1 MIMKLNPAEGLRD
14 FKPEE
19 YFKREYLI
27 EKIQEVFKKYGFL
40 PIDTPV
46 MERKEILEGK
56 SGEETEKLI
65 FRIQKRGDKLK
76 KALKDEENLPSN
88 LSDLALRY
96 DLTVPL
102 ARFYARNRNDL
113 PRIFKRYHIAPVWRA
128 ERAQVGRYRELYQ
141 CDVDVIGSGSPF
153 IEAEVIL
160 VVAEI
165 LSNLGF
171 KEFTVRI
178 NDRRLLKALMKA
190 VNIPTD
196 LHDKI
201 LITIDKLDKIGLDGV
216 KIELAERG
224 LKENTIQE
232 LIKTINELGKEKN
245 SLKAIEA
252 AEKFLKNHLD
262 EEENIFEHLKKIVET
277 ISLVGFTSG
286 NFEFDPFLVRGMAYY
301 TGPIFEIS
309 SPVVPFSI
317 AGGGRFDNLIENLS
331 GQKAPACGFS
341 IGFERILLIMNEQ
354 NMFPE
359 NLGKIDVFIPLF
371 SEDFFVEALKLA
383 NSLRTHGLTV
393 EVFPEALKINKQMK
407 IANKKG
413 VSNVIFLGEDEIKS
427 KKINVKNM
435 GTGESQDFTDVKKC
449 VEWIQSNK
457 N

>member
-1 MIMKLNPAEGLRD
+1 MKLNPAEGLRD
-14 FKPEE
+14 FMPEE

-56 SGEETEKLI
+56 SGEETDKLI
-65 FRIQKRGDKLK
+65 FRIQKRGDKLT
-76 KALKDEENLPSN
+76 KALEDKENLPSN

-102 ARFYARNRNDL
+102 ARFYAKNRNDL
-113 PRIFKRYHIAPVWRA
+113 PKIFKRYHIAPVWRA

-141 CDVDVIGSGSPF
+141 CDVDVIGSDSPY

-160 VVAEI
+160 VVSEI

-190 VNIPTD
+190 VDIPSN
-196 LHDKI
+196 LYDKV

-216 KIELAERG
+216 KEELGKRG
-224 LKENTIQE
+224 LKDETIQD
-232 LIKTINELGKEKN
+232 LIKTINKLEKEKD
-245 SLKAIEA
+245 SLKAIEVA
-252 AEKFLKNHLD
+252 REFLQKFL
-262 EEENIFEHLKKIVET
+262 EEDDKVFEHLKKILET
-277 ISLVGFTSG
+277 INSVGNESG
-286 NFEFDPFLVRGMAYY
+286 KIIFDPFLVRGMAYY

-354 NMFPE
+354 NMFPK
-359 NLGKIDVFIPLF
+359 NLGKIDIFIPLF
-371 SEDFFVEALKLA
+371 SEEYFVEALKLA
-383 NSLRTHGLTV
+383 NSFRKHSLTV
-393 EVFPEALKINKQMK
+393 EVFPETMKINKQMK
-407 IANKKG
+407 IADKKG
-413 VSNVIFLGEDEIKS
+413 VSNVIFLGEDEIKN
-427 KKINVKNM
+427 KEINIKNM
-435 GTGESQDFTDVKKC
+435 GTGESQKFKDIKKC
-449 VEWIQSNK
+449 VEWIQN

>member
-1 MIMKLNPAEGLRD
+1 MKLNPAEGLRD
-14 FKPEE
+14 FMPEE

-65 FRIQKRGDKLK
+65 FRIQKRGDKLT
-76 KALKDEENLPSN
+76 KALEDKENLPSN

-102 ARFYARNRNDL
+102 ARFYAKNRNNL
-113 PRIFKRYHIAPVWRA
+113 PQIFKRYHIAPVWRA

-141 CDVDVIGSGSPF
+141 CDVDVIGSASPF

-160 VVAEI
+160 VVSEI

-190 VNIPTD
+190 VKVPST
-196 LHDKI
+196 LYDKV
-201 LITIDKLDKIGLDGV
+201 LITIDKMDKIGLEGI
-216 KIELAERG
+216 KKELAARG
-224 LKENTIQE
+224 LNDNTIQE
-232 LIKTINELGKEKN
+232 LIKTINKLVKEKA
-245 SLKAIEA
+245 SLKAIEIA
-252 AEKFLKNHLD
+252 REFLEKFLD
-262 EEENIFEHLKKIVET
+262 EDNNVFEHLKKILET
-277 ISLVGFTSG
+277 INSVGNKSG
-286 NFEFDPFLVRGMAYY
+286 NIIFDPFLVRGMAYY

-359 NLGKIDVFIPLF
+359 NLGKIDIFIPLF
-371 SEDFFVEALKLA
+371 SEEYFVDALKLA
-383 NSLRTHGLTV
+383 NSFRAHSLTV
-393 EVFPEALKINKQMK
+393 EVFPEAKKINKQMK

-413 VSNVIFLGEDEIKS
+413 VSNVIFLGENEVKNKEIN
-427 KKINVKNM
+427 IKNM
-435 GTGESQDFTDVKKC
+435 GTGESKTFTDVKKC
-449 VEWIQSNK
+449 VEWIQN